1 MKLKNKPKEVI
12 NFESKE
18 LFREE
23 LLKQIDV
30 MYNFSFS
37 LTHNKN
43 NAEDLVQEALLKALK
58 NYKQFRKGT
67 NLKAW
72 LFTIIRNSYIN
83 WYRKQQRG
91 PTEVD
96 FNDVAPLVPAKE
108 DFSEHH
114 NLTVESLKKIDEL
127 EDNLEDKVKNA
138 LEDLPE
144 QFKQILLLAII
155 ENLSYKEIAEILDIP
170 VGTVMSRLFR
180 ARKQM
185 YEKLK
190 NYADELGII
199 NQKPIKNEK
208 PPS

>member
-1 MKLKNKPKEVI
+1 MKNKPKEAVS
-12 NFESKE
+12 FESKE
-18 LFREE
+18 QFREE
-23 LLKQIDV
+23 LLKQIDI
-30 MYNFSFS
+30 MYHFAFS
-37 LTHNKN
+37 LTHNQF

-58 NYKQFRKGT
+58 NYKQFSKGT

-91 PTEVD
+91 PTQVD
-96 FNDVAPLVPAKE
+96 FNEVAPLVPANE
-108 DFSEHH
+108 DFSVHY
-114 NLTVESLKKIDEL
+114 NLTLESFKKIDLL
-127 EDNLEDKVKNA
+127 EDNLEEKVKNA
-138 LEDLPE
+138 LDELPE

-185 YEKLK
+185 YQKLK

-199 NQKPIKNEK
+199 NKKPIQND
-208 PPS
+208 